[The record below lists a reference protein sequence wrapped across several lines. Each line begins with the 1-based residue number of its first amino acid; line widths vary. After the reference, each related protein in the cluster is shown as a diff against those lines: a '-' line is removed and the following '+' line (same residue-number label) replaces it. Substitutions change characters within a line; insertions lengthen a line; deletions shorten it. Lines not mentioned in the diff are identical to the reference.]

1 MTKNHKQKK
10 VTSISLK
17 FKTPQCINFY
27 RREMCPD
34 YWSLVF
40 SGCVP
45 SLELKVNTQKMYLQV
60 SEPNP
65 GVELELN
72 IIIENKVYSNDEQGI
87 RIARYEDTS
96 YAVRLPKNELS
107 AIKIN
112 GEDYWNSEA
121 QAFVK
126 VFRGEKYHFKH

>member
-10 VTSISLK
+10 VTSIILK
-17 FKTPQCINFY
+17 FNTPQCINFY
-27 RREMCPD
+27 RRAVCPD
-34 YWSLVF
+34 HWSLVF
-40 SGCVP
+40 SCNLP
-45 SLELKVNTQKMYLQV
+45 SLELKVDHQKMYLEI
-60 SEPNP
+60 SELNQ
-65 GVELELN
+65 GTELELN

-112 GEDYWNSEA
+112 GEDYWTPET
-121 QAFVK
+121 QTFVR
-126 VFRGEKYHFKH
+126 VFKGEKYHFKH

>member
-1 MTKNHKQKK
+1 
-10 VTSISLK
+10 
-17 FKTPQCINFY
+17 
-27 RREMCPD
+27 
-34 YWSLVF
+34 
-40 SGCVP
+40 
-45 SLELKVNTQKMYLQV
+45 MYFQA

-112 GEDYWNSEA
+112 GEDYWNSET
-121 QAFVK
+121 QTFVR
-126 VFRGEKYHFKH
+126 VFKGGEYHFKHWYIKSFDILKQKTRNRIKKIKFYGTQEKWKKSDFSTSKV

>member
-27 RREMCPD
+27 RRAVCPD
-34 YWSLVF
+34 HWSLIF
-40 SGCVP
+40 SCYLP
-45 SLELKVNTQKMYLQV
+45 SLELKVDSQKMYFQS
-60 SEPNP
+60 SEPKQ
-65 GVELELN
+65 GTELEFN
-72 IIIENKVYSNDEQGI
+72 IIIENKISSNDKQ
-87 RIARYEDTS
+87 RASAPRYEDTS
-96 YAVRLPKNELS
+96 YAVRLPKNKLS

-112 GEDYWNSEA
+112 GEDYWNSEV

-126 VFRGEKYHFKH
+126 VFKGEKYHFKH

>member
-10 VTSISLK
+10 VTSIILK

-27 RREMCPD
+27 CREMCPD
-34 YWSLVF
+34 QWSLVF
-40 SGCVP
+40 SSYVP
-45 SLELKVNTQKMYLQV
+45 SLKLKVNTQKMYLQV

-72 IIIENKVYSNDEQGI
+72 IIIENKVYSNDKQGI

-112 GEDYWNSEA
+112 GEDYWNLET
-121 QAFVK
+121 QTFIKCV
-126 VFRGEKYHFKH
+126 

>member
-10 VTSISLK
+10 VTSIILK
-17 FKTPQCINFY
+17 FNTPQCINFY
-27 RREMCPD
+27 RRAVCPD
-34 YWSLVF
+34 HWSLVF
-40 SGCVP
+40 SCNLP
-45 SLELKVNTQKMYLQV
+45 SLELKVDHQKMYLEI
-60 SEPNP
+60 SELNQ
-65 GVELELN
+65 GTELELN

-112 GEDYWNSEA
+112 GEDYWAPET
-121 QAFVK
+121 QTFVR
-126 VFRGEKYHFKH
+126 VFKGEKYHFKH